1 MTKANWF
8 SKVRDYLTQPAFGT
22 SNKTPKRDSSN
33 QKYRSSESTV
43 DLPDG
48 SRMVFSVSTNQPVGA
63 PPAKEMIDRNPEP
76 YLRML
81 RFLEEFVDKRVTKK
95 PLPENLKDLVKQEEE
110 PPLLID
116 TSTFPLAIKAL
127 GLLKKT
133 ALNEYDRDRD
143 WKAPGLPISSAEVG
157 VRYLRH
163 TMWNSGI
170 MMRYA
175 KEHMNV
181 LAPDR
186 KTLAITTDL
195 GRIDAIAE
203 KLVQD
208 CYAHGGQPSF
218 KNISKQVAE
227 LEFHP
232 FKEARLCFQLQW
244 IVLSELTVKA
254 LRGILKDRSSWK
266 EDYKK
271 APSKTLK
278 RLEASI
284 FLNILIRLCPWLN
297 LRTWNVSSEQPMNG
311 VASLRARLRVD

>member
-1 MTKANWF
+1 MQKFHAKGCVMTKAGWF
-8 SKVRDYLTQPAFGT
+8 SKVKDYLTQPAFGP
-22 SNKTPKRDSSN
+22 SKKTPKREPTN
-33 QKYRSSESTV
+33 PKYRSSESAV

-48 SRMVFSVSTNQPVGA
+48 SRMVFSVSTNQPVGD
-63 PPAKEMIDRNPEP
+63 PPSKEMIDRNPDP

-81 RFLEEFVDKRVTKK
+81 RFLEEFVDKRVAQK
-95 PLPENLKDLVKQEEE
+95 PLPENLKDLVKQKEE

-175 KEHMNV
+175 KDHMNV

-186 KTLAITTDL
+186 KTLAITTNL
-195 GRIDAIAE
+195 AEIDAIAE

-232 FKEARLCFQLQW
+232 LKEARLCYKLQW

-254 LRGILKDRSSWK
+254 LRGILKDRS
-266 EDYKK
+266 
-271 APSKTLK
+271 L
-278 RLEASI
+278 
-284 FLNILIRLCPWLN
+284 
-297 LRTWNVSSEQPMNG
+297 
-311 VASLRARLRVD
+311 